1 MKHLRRAFSSKKRKK
16 IGKIAS
22 FSKVQNTNKQQQT
35 IAIICILLS
44 AKNNSNNKITTA
56 TAGTA
61 TATPAMTSLLPLDT
75 SSTSVQGEDES
86 QQQQQQEQC
95 TTTIAD
101 ETPGNGT
108 ESNNISPTTTP
119 FASTPAPTRIPH
131 PNVPL
136 RRSATMRLRSTK
148 QQQQMQA
155 ELGSLPT
162 GEFSTRA
169 KLTPSSSPTPTPCP
183 RKLTR
188 NRTWCPLGHSAEQ
201 QQQQRKDTQQAQGD
215 AARVQQQHQQHIREA
230 CSDIQFELHTS
241 LDNMAASSAA
251 SKSSRNMVSLAYIL

>member
-1 MKHLRRAFSSKKRKK
+1 M
-16 IGKIAS
+16 
-22 FSKVQNTNKQQQT
+22 QNTNKQQQT

-86 QQQQQQEQC
+86 QQQQQEQC

-119 FASTPAPTRIPH
+119 FASLPAPTRIPH

-201 QQQQRKDTQQAQGD
+201 QQQQQRKDTQQAQGD
-215 AARVQQQHQQHIREA
+215 AARVQQQHQQNIREA

>member
-1 MKHLRRAFSSKKRKK
+1 M
-16 IGKIAS
+16 
-22 FSKVQNTNKQQQT
+22 QNTNKQHQT

-86 QQQQQQEQC
+86 QQQQQEQC
-95 TTTIAD
+95 TTTIAA

-119 FASTPAPTRIPH
+119 FASPPAPTRIPH

-162 GEFSTRA
+162 GDFSTRA

-215 AARVQQQHQQHIREA
+215 AARVQQQHQHNIREA